1 MEDFVEQ
8 ISTDRPGAASVQRSA
23 MLEVR
28 FLVFSLRRYLKEMKG
43 DICFVWFNSPK
54 LSLMVL

>member
-28 FLVFSLRRYLKEMKG
+28 FLEFSLRRYQKEMKG
-43 DICFVWFNSPK
+43 DICLFQQNSP
-54 LSLMVL
+54 